1 MRRTRGRSKARNVGR
16 SAGSAG
22 AANRASACWI
32 ASTLCPRCPGSSRSQ
47 LSTTSGINACGNRTS
62 LTSAPRT
69 PSRTAS
75 WTGAAGIPTSRANSL
90 ASFSATSSPSER
102 SRSGRAGLKSH
113 VRFCEECLSQSCGCC
128 PWVSRPATDQSST
141 QTTGQ
146 ESGTNSLCRE
156 PRRRR
161 IDQRANAPIWMPTVL
176 DSGFDPAYWQL
187 EATLSKITGTSKR
200 QHP

>member
-1 MRRTRGRSKARNVGR
+1 MFEPIVRVLPLGLQ
-16 SAGSAG
+16 AG
-22 AANRASACWI
+22 N
-32 ASTLCPRCPGSSRSQ
+32 T
-47 LSTTSGINACGNRTS
+47 
-62 LTSAPRT
+62 
-69 PSRTAS
+69 
-75 WTGAAGIPTSRANSL
+75 
-90 ASFSATSSPSER
+90 
-102 SRSGRAGLKSH
+102 
-113 VRFCEECLSQSCGCC
+113 
-128 PWVSRPATDQSST
+128 ST

>member
-1 MRRTRGRSKARNVGR
+1 MRVLPLGLQ
-16 SAGSAG
+16 AG
-22 AANRASACWI
+22 N
-32 ASTLCPRCPGSSRSQ
+32 
-47 LSTTSGINACGNRTS
+47 N
-62 LTSAPRT
+62 
-69 PSRTAS
+69 
-75 WTGAAGIPTSRANSL
+75 
-90 ASFSATSSPSER
+90 
-102 SRSGRAGLKSH
+102 
-113 VRFCEECLSQSCGCC
+113 
-128 PWVSRPATDQSST
+128 QSST